1 MANDFDDVRLP
12 VDIERGATGG
22 PGFQTTVITL
32 ANGDES
38 RNQEWEASRDKFNI
52 GYGIQKR
59 ADMEAVYSFF
69 MARRGRARGFR
80 FRNWLDY
87 QVKEQ
92 AVGIVEGEPTQRQL
106 IRPYS
111 DGAVSTYRIVTHPVE
126 ETLRVYVNNVLTESY
141 TLEDNGVLVFGAD
154 PGNNVKATFEFD
166 IPARFDN
173 DDLNVQLN
181 TYMEGTF
188 PSIQIIELRQ

>member
-12 VDIERGATGG
+12 IDIERGATGG